1 MATFTIT
8 APDGKRYKVTGAT
21 KEGALAAL
29 KSKLEG
35 PQQPTQPQ
43 QQPQVQP
50 QQTLQTPP
58 LEKPPVGN
66 PDASRLGYSLDQAQV
81 MAGKGL
87 EAFGRATGL
96 EGVEQYGTGV
106 VDRNK
111 QQIKDKNYQSTN
123 QGSFLE
129 QEGVGDK
136 IAWTGEK
143 IVENAATATVGLGG
157 AAATS
162 LAAFFGAPLWVTLG
176 LGGTAVAG
184 SAILGSGEVAGEI
197 EDKTGS
203 YDPKLALAAGG
214 VIGLLDRIGATAVI
228 PKDQLL
234 KMGTNQI
241 IDTLVD
247 KGYTGLAKELSTA
260 VTKKAVSEGITE
272 AAQEGTSMS
281 AAAVS
286 GGEYTPKE
294 VANRLVDA
302 AAIGAG
308 QGGATSTV
316 IDSATMAGSLFNND
330 GTLAEARN
338 LSAQQKGAAGDVAR
352 ELQQIATAEGFKLS
366 NVDVTAQFGAK
377 GALEAVREQNNGEIT
392 ELVKALKGKLNSK
405 NASSLDQVIS
415 DFAPANAGIKSGKN
429 KVSGYVSKTQMA
441 ALARLVGP
449 YQEGAALMNALAKSN
464 VITGLFKGGMKG
476 GVSQFTDYFSPFGT
490 SGAVYDPTR
499 IGNIIVGGG
508 AAAATLGQSVPIQAG
523 IVGLGRLVD
532 AATGRRNKLSRF
544 VNKNVNAQGLPSPSG
559 VSLVDKAKTAESDAK
574 VRREALAR
582 IATQI
587 DAPPNANS
595 PVGTILSGTGLSRD
609 GLSQTINS
617 MAQDFAGQPELAPV
631 LESIQQNMDGDT
643 NPVLELN
650 EIIPIIGQ
658 YAQMTAPELIVATP
672 DNPLLA
678 RGVQQSPTQ
687 TDVQTEAPSQPQS
700 GNQFTTPENYQ
711 AGKSDNNSFARSL
724 AAQVSE
730 DAGVSVSDKAQ
741 LMTALEDVQSSLG
754 PDPVAALDEITTELQ
769 NIGVNRDVIDTYFK
783 PYRDRVALQQAR
795 VGRMQAPETED
806 SPRFSMGPQFDYR
819 MQHQPSAPEDG
830 AAPLWDMT
838 GNGEV
843 FPDDIYSQNGLRY
856 YGNPNSQADRESYK
870 IITEVMGNPEAEVTI
885 YRAVPDEADIDTIN
899 PGDFVTLSRTYA
911 EQHGESGYGP
921 MGEDRGKILSK
932 KVKVKEVFSEGNDL
946 NEFGYFP
953 ETEDSPRFAKVA
965 PVPFNNDRMQQMFGV
980 EDPTP
985 GGNYI
990 DLDTKEDLT
999 GNTYAGGKVSIVDGK
1014 PVLDTSDDFSEPATK
1029 ADGRKVKV
1037 NLFKQKAGWK
1047 WIDYDGP
1054 ATIVSTEVGGKHHYA
1069 LSSDF
1074 QNPVTLQ
1081 TYPNQP
1087 SEPRL
1092 RPTTQG
1098 EVELGN
1104 KIGNISV
1111 RGKIHPVYDEVR
1123 IVSKSPER
1131 PQVSTDG
1138 PLLSIPEIPRGES
1151 TNIQMPN
1158 QLGTAFGFAKDS
1170 NFAKGRDLK
1179 LALQEKSLAA
1189 QKEEGVDLTELST
1202 ENVSRLADHVV
1213 SDALEAL
1220 KDNSNAIGWYDRTV
1234 TDALSSLS
1242 EIYPEIQT
1250 NPVNKLQFIWALAV
1264 TSNGTKVDKN
1274 FELAANAY
1282 DTLQRTGRF
1291 PTNIGIG
1298 EAAKAINGGL
1308 QQYHTMLEKFER
1320 QTNSNEGDHQ
1330 LLADFM
1336 NSQVPVKQ
1344 IEQEY
1349 NVQISGEGKN
1359 TLVRG
1364 ASILGPKIG
1373 NGFFSNLYGNFDAL
1387 TMDRW
1392 LMRTVGRMR
1401 GSLVKI
1407 NQPMV
1412 KKKNTEIKSLISSAD
1427 KDTLKS
1433 LRSYLKPSGIKIGK
1447 TMSQRDINDLAAY
1460 IAKQSTSKEWRVGL
1474 NGISEDLRKA
1484 GNGLAKYLDGQVE
1497 APAGAKERDFIRS
1510 VFTEALGRLNSE
1522 PTVTRAS
1529 NAGLTMSDLQ
1539 ALLWYPEKRLY
1550 DTAKAPE
1557 GQESRG
1563 YADDEAPDYA
1573 NAARKLVE
1581 TRKAMAVGG
1590 GLGSTGAA
1598 GPGGRGPVDSDAR
1611 FNREPTGVAGILA
1624 QRIQGSPDGPTAR
1637 GAVPGVQEV
1646 KGHVEHARS
1655 LVEIGKPGSQYEN
1668 GIKDQQMVE
1677 HLAEAVGITLK
1688 MFDDHNA
1695 MLDDG
1700 KIGDDFREEG
1710 EASSGFYNRKENTAR
1725 ALLPGTEVIATSK
1738 IVNSFDSY
1746 ITALHEVAHGI
1757 AGRDIEG
1764 NLTGT
1769 YDIGKNYLTGRKDAA
1784 PVDTLEIM
1792 IGGFITMPNAKK
1804 RKIVQEIMSLQD
1816 DSAYDNGG
1824 SNYRPVR
1831 PTGPAKLRLAEMKP
1845 GLAKNKFRDRIKN
1858 FEKYSRSVPEFTV
1871 DPLIM
1876 YLQDPR
1882 KMKSVAPE
1890 TAKAIRAFFVNSS
1903 KIRFYSHP
1911 LAMAFAVVMAMLMK
1925 QEQAEEE
1932 QERQKQQQMAPG
1944 ALTPPP
1950 GALSAA

>member
-43 QQPQVQP
+43 QQPQVQ
-50 QQTLQTPP
+50 
-58 LEKPPVGN
+58 EAN
-66 PDASRLGYSLDQAQV
+66 PA
-81 MAGKGL
+81 
-87 EAFGRATGL
+87 
-96 EGVEQYGTGV
+96 GTGV
-106 VDRNK
+106 SRAIQRGALQTAAAVP
-111 QQIKDKNYQSTN
+111 TM
-123 QGSFLE
+123 
-129 QEGVGDK
+129 
-136 IAWTGEK
+136 
-143 IVENAATATVGLGG
+143 AATADIRALSDQDRLASAEEKRGIIYDELKRAGVPAQAFASRGVNLDDPQNVVALMQQYSVPPAAQANFSQVVEKRLDNASQVDT
-157 AAATS
+157 AAATQRAQSNLEAAGALQDKAAALPKSSTASRYEQS
-162 LAAFFGAPLWVTLG
+162 LAEAPDSFKGWLGSITNDPIGFMAWAGETLSESGPSIAGG
-176 LGGTAVAG
+176 LATTAVAG
-184 SAILGSGEVAGEI
+184 PVAG
-197 EDKTGS
+197 S
-203 YDPKLALAAGG
+203 SVLALGG
-214 VIGLLDRIGATAVI
+214 LSREYSNEVNRFLEEKGVDLSDPNSAKVLLNNPQAMDEANQRGLTRGLVIA
-228 PKDQLL
+228 
-234 KMGTNQI
+234 MF
-241 IDTLVD
+241 
-247 KGYTGLAKELSTA
+247 EL
-260 VTKKAVSEGITE
+260 
-272 AAQEGTSMS
+272 
-281 AAAVS
+281 
-286 GGEYTPKE
+286 
-294 VANRLVDA
+294 
-302 AAIGAG
+302 AG
-308 QGGATSTV
+308 QGAVASSLFGKTLARRTVSQATTEGGGEAAATASVGDDVSIKEALAEGVVGAGATIPEAAIAGRNKLFTSDGKLDVNNLDNSTK
-316 IDSATMAGSLFNND
+316 L
-330 GTLAEARN
+330 
-338 LSAQQKGAAGDVAR
+338 AAGDVAR

-559 VSLVDKAKTAESDAK
+559 VSLVDKAKAAESDAK

-687 TDVQTEAPSQPQS
+687 TDVQTEAPSQPRSESSINADFDALAIEKKQLEAQASSIQDEISNLSLEEAQARKQEFAARMAPIQQRLADISSQMDSLGSENQARRS

-806 SPRFSMGPQFDYR
+806 RPRFQM
-819 MQHQPSAPEDG
+819 AI
-830 AAPLWDMT
+830 PLF
-838 GNGEV
+838 EE
-843 FPDDIYSQNGLRY
+843 PLAI
-856 YGNPNSQADRESYK
+856 E
-870 IITEVMGNPEAEVTI
+870 
-885 YRAVPDEADIDTIN
+885 
-899 PGDFVTLSRTYA
+899 
-911 EQHGESGYGP
+911 
-921 MGEDRGKILSK
+921 
-932 KVKVKEVFSEGNDL
+932 
-946 NEFGYFP
+946 
-953 ETEDSPRFAKVA
+953 
-965 PVPFNNDRMQQMFGV
+965 
-980 EDPTP
+980 
-985 GGNYI
+985 
-990 DLDTKEDLT
+990 
-999 GNTYAGGKVSIVDGK
+999 GK
-1014 PVLDTSDDFSEPATK
+1014 PT
-1029 ADGRKVKV
+1029 VK
-1037 NLFKQKAGWK
+1037 K
-1047 WIDYDGP
+1047 
-1054 ATIVSTEVGGKHHYA
+1054 
-1069 LSSDF
+1069 
-1074 QNPVTLQ
+1074 
-1081 TYPNQP
+1081 
-1087 SEPRL
+1087 
-1092 RPTTQG
+1092 
-1098 EVELGN
+1098 
-1104 KIGNISV
+1104 
-1111 RGKIHPVYDEVR
+1111 
-1123 IVSKSPER
+1123 
-1131 PQVSTDG
+1131 
-1138 PLLSIPEIPRGES
+1138 
-1151 TNIQMPN
+1151 
-1158 QLGTAFGFAKDS
+1158 
-1170 NFAKGRDLK
+1170 
-1179 LALQEKSLAA
+1179 
-1189 QKEEGVDLTELST
+1189 
-1202 ENVSRLADHVV
+1202 
-1213 SDALEAL
+1213 
-1220 KDNSNAIGWYDRTV
+1220 
-1234 TDALSSLS
+1234 
-1242 EIYPEIQT
+1242 
-1250 NPVNKLQFIWALAV
+1250 
-1264 TSNGTKVDKN
+1264 
-1274 FELAANAY
+1274 
-1282 DTLQRTGRF
+1282 
-1291 PTNIGIG
+1291 IG
-1298 EAAKAINGGL
+1298 EAMNQDHLDKVGRQLTPESSPEDYSTVYGYADQELSKQLEQPNSGVGWYSKDVDDSMRLASKVFPTLANNPEHRQLYLTFAGIFSNGADPDNAFMMSAGAFDDFLRTGQIPVNRAQGFYDQGLEPPKTTFKSTKTGKMVTKDAGWGIRNQANEQQLGMLKYLVEREGGL
-1308 QQYHTMLEKFER
+1308 KPAMEFLLTPQKRSDINEVMLDSGLYKAGRFTTKAEKAGADEYGFLAFGKKLGR
-1320 QTNSNEGDHQ
+1320 YSLGLHGVDIDAGDTTIDLWYTRTFRRWTGR
-1330 LLADFM
+1330 LLET
-1336 NSQVPVKQ
+1336 P
-1344 IEQEY
+1344 
-1349 NVQISGEGKN
+1349 
-1359 TLVRG
+1359 
-1364 ASILGPKIG
+1364 
-1373 NGFFSNLYGNFDAL
+1373 
-1387 TMDRW
+1387 
-1392 LMRTVGRMR
+1392 
-1401 GSLVKI
+1401 
-1407 NQPMV
+1407 
-1412 KKKNTEIKSLISSAD
+1412 
-1427 KDTLKS
+1427 
-1433 LRSYLKPSGIKIGK
+1433 IGK
-1447 TMSQRDINDLAAY
+1447 EGVAAQPANDA
-1460 IAKQSTSKEWRVGL
+1460 
-1474 NGISEDLRKA
+1474 
-1484 GNGLAKYLDGQVE
+1484 
-1497 APAGAKERDFIRS
+1497 ERDAIFK
-1510 VFTEALGRLNSE
+1510 
-1522 PTVTRAS
+1522 
-1529 NAGLTMSDLQ
+1529 LTGELAEKYNLPVGDVQ
-1539 ALLWYPEKRLY
+1539 ALLWFFEKRTWGAQGLN
-1550 DTAKAPE
+1550 TKE
-1557 GQESRG
+1557 GTNSSG
-1563 YADDEAPDYA
+1563 
-1573 NAARKLVE
+1573 ARKLLKE
-1581 TRKAMAVGG
+1581 RGIDPDQDDDRA
-1590 GLGSTGAA
+1590 GSDAA
-1598 GPGGRGPVDSDAR
+1598 GVQPSQATEQPR
-1611 FNREPTGVAGILA
+1611 FNQQPTGVAGILA

-1932 QERQKQQQMAPG
+1932 ERQKQQQMAPG

>member
-1 MATFTIT
+1 MPTFTIT

-35 PQQPTQPQ
+35 PQQPTQLQ
-43 QQPQVQP
+43 QQPQAQP
-50 QQTLQTPP
+50 QQTLQAPP
-58 LEKPPVGN
+58 PEQPPVGN

-106 VDRNK
+106 VERNE

-123 QGSFLE
+123 QGSFLD
-129 QEGVGDK
+129 QEGVGGK
-136 IAWTGEK
+136 LAWTGEK
-143 IVENAATATVGLGG
+143 IIENAATGAVGLGG

-184 SAILGSGEVAGEI
+184 SALLGTGEAAGEI

-203 YDPKLALAAGG
+203 YNPNLALAAGG

-260 VTKKAVSEGITE
+260 VTKKAASEGITE

-281 AAAVS
+281 AAALS

-302 AAIGAG
+302 AAIGTG
-308 QGGATSTV
+308 QGGVTSTV
-316 IDSATMAGSLFNND
+316 IDSATMASSLFNND

-338 LSAQQKGAAGDVAR
+338 LTAQQKGAAGDVAR

-405 NASSLDQVIS
+405 NASSLDQVLS

-449 YQEGAALMNALAKSN
+449 YREGAALMNALAKSN
-464 VITGLFKGGMKG
+464 VITGLFKDGMKG
-476 GVSQFTDYFSPFGT
+476 GISQFTDYFSPFGT

-508 AAAATLGQSVPIQAG
+508 AAAATMGQSVPIQAG

-544 VNKNVNAQGLPSPSG
+544 VNKNINAQGLPSPSG
-559 VSLVDKAKTAESDAK
+559 VSLVDKAKALESDAK
-574 VRREALAR
+574 VRRKALAR

-678 RGVQQSPTQ
+678 RGVQQSPAQTQ
-687 TDVQTEAPSQPQS
+687 AQTAAPGQPRSESSINADFDALAIEKKQLEAQASSIQDEISNLSLGEAQARKQEFAARMAPIQQRLADISSQMDSLGAENQARRS

-724 AAQVSE
+724 ASQVSE

-741 LMTALEDVQSSLG
+741 LLTALEDVQSSLG

-806 SPRFSMGPQFDYR
+806 SPRFAR
-819 MQHQPSAPEDG
+819 
-830 AAPLWDMT
+830 
-838 GNGEV
+838 
-843 FPDDIYSQNGLRY
+843 I
-856 YGNPNSQADRESYK
+856 
-870 IITEVMGNPEAEVTI
+870 
-885 YRAVPDEADIDTIN
+885 
-899 PGDFVTLSRTYA
+899 
-911 EQHGESGYGP
+911 
-921 MGEDRGKILSK
+921 
-932 KVKVKEVFSEGNDL
+932 
-946 NEFGYFP
+946 
-953 ETEDSPRFAKVA
+953 A

-1111 RGKIHPVYDEVR
+1111 RGKVHPVYDEVR

-1131 PQVSTDG
+1131 PRFQMAI
-1138 PLLSIPEIPRGES
+1138 PL
-1151 TNIQMPN
+1151 
-1158 QLGTAFGFAKDS
+1158 F
-1170 NFAKGRDLK
+1170 
-1179 LALQEKSLAA
+1179 
-1189 QKEEGVDLTELST
+1189 EEPLTIEG
-1202 ENVSRLADHVV
+1202 
-1213 SDALEAL
+1213 
-1220 KDNSNAIGWYDRTV
+1220 KPTV
-1234 TDALSSLS
+1234 
-1242 EIYPEIQT
+1242 
-1250 NPVNKLQFIWALAV
+1250 K
-1264 TSNGTKVDKN
+1264 K
-1274 FELAANAY
+1274 
-1282 DTLQRTGRF
+1282 
-1291 PTNIGIG
+1291 IG
-1298 EAAKAINGGL
+1298 EAMNQDHLDKVGRQLLPEISPEDYSTVYGYADQELSKQLEQPNSGVGWYSKDVDDSMRLASKVFPTLADNPEHRQLYLTFAGIFSNGADPDNAFMMSAGAFDDFLRTGQIPVNRAQGFYDQGLEPPKTTFKSTKTGKMVTKDAGWGIRNQANEQQLGMLKYLVEREGGL
-1308 QQYHTMLEKFER
+1308 KPAMEFLLTPQKRSDINEVMLDSGLYKAGRFTTKAEKAGADEYGFLAFGKKLGR
-1320 QTNSNEGDHQ
+1320 YSLGLHGVDIDAGDTTIDLWYTRTFRRWTGR
-1330 LLADFM
+1330 LLET
-1336 NSQVPVKQ
+1336 P
-1344 IEQEY
+1344 
-1349 NVQISGEGKN
+1349 
-1359 TLVRG
+1359 
-1364 ASILGPKIG
+1364 
-1373 NGFFSNLYGNFDAL
+1373 
-1387 TMDRW
+1387 
-1392 LMRTVGRMR
+1392 
-1401 GSLVKI
+1401 
-1407 NQPMV
+1407 
-1412 KKKNTEIKSLISSAD
+1412 
-1427 KDTLKS
+1427 
-1433 LRSYLKPSGIKIGK
+1433 IGK
-1447 TMSQRDINDLAAY
+1447 EGVAAQPANDA
-1460 IAKQSTSKEWRVGL
+1460 
-1474 NGISEDLRKA
+1474 
-1484 GNGLAKYLDGQVE
+1484 
-1497 APAGAKERDFIRS
+1497 ERDAIFK
-1510 VFTEALGRLNSE
+1510 
-1522 PTVTRAS
+1522 
-1529 NAGLTMSDLQ
+1529 LTGELAEKYNLPVGDVQ
-1539 ALLWYPEKRLY
+1539 ALLWFFEKRTWGAQGLN
-1550 DTAKAPE
+1550 TKE
-1557 GQESRG
+1557 GTNSSG
-1563 YADDEAPDYA
+1563 
-1573 NAARKLVE
+1573 ARKLLKE
-1581 TRKAMAVGG
+1581 RGIDPDQDDDRA
-1590 GLGSTGAA
+1590 GSDAA
-1598 GPGGRGPVDSDAR
+1598 GVQPSQATEQPR
-1611 FNREPTGVAGILA
+1611 FNQQPTGVAGILA
-1624 QRIQGSPDGPTAR
+1624 QRIQGGPDGPTAR

-1646 KGHVEHARS
+1646 KGHVDHARA

-1668 GIKDQQMVE
+1668 GIKDQRMVE

-1700 KIGDDFREEG
+1700 KISDDYREEG

-1784 PVDTLEIM
+1784 PVETLEIM
-1792 IGGFITMPNAKK
+1792 IGGLITTPNAKK

-1816 DSAYDNGG
+1816 DSTYDNGG
-1824 SNYRPVR
+1824 SSFRPVR

-1845 GLAKNKFRDRIKN
+1845 GPEKNKFRDRIKN

-1876 YLQDPR
+1876 YLQDPK
-1882 KMKSVAPE
+1882 KMKKVAPE

-1911 LAMAFAVVMAMLMK
+1911 LAMAFAVIMAMLMK

-1932 QERQKQQQMAPG
+1932 ERQKQQQMAPG

>member
-1 MATFTIT
+1 M
-8 APDGKRYKVTGAT
+8 GA
-21 KEGALAAL
+21 ALA
-29 KSKLEG
+29 S
-35 PQQPTQPQ
+35 
-43 QQPQVQP
+43 
-50 QQTLQTPP
+50 
-58 LEKPPVGN
+58 
-66 PDASRLGYSLDQAQV
+66 
-81 MAGKGL
+81 
-87 EAFGRATGL
+87 
-96 EGVEQYGTGV
+96 
-106 VDRNK
+106 
-111 QQIKDKNYQSTN
+111 
-123 QGSFLE
+123 
-129 QEGVGDK
+129 
-136 IAWTGEK
+136 
-143 IVENAATATVGLGG
+143 
-157 AAATS
+157 
-162 LAAFFGAPLWVTLG
+162 
-176 LGGTAVAG
+176 GGTLTYPFAV
-184 SAILGSGEVAGEI
+184 GEI
-197 EDKTGS
+197 SQNLSEIEGLPQEKAD
-203 YDPKLALAAGG
+203 DIAAAGG
-214 VIGLLDRIGATAVI
+214 AISAALETLGIAKLLPRGTSNSILGGIASGVITEGTTEGLQELVNIGSEAVGG
-228 PKDQLL
+228 KQF
-234 KMGTNQI
+234 
-241 IDTLVD
+241 
-247 KGYTGLAKELSTA
+247 
-260 VTKKAVSEGITE
+260 SEGEILNRLKE
-272 AAQEGTSMS
+272 AA
-281 AAAVS
+281 AAGS
-286 GGEYTPKE
+286 
-294 VANRLVDA
+294 VA
-302 AAIGAG
+302 
-308 QGGATSTV
+308 GGAFKGSTQAA
-316 IDSATMAGSLFNND
+316 SKAKSLFTSDGNFQNPND
-330 GTLAEARN
+330 MDPT
-338 LSAQQKGAAGDVAR
+338 SAQAAGDFAR
-352 ELQQIATAEGFKLS
+352 RLRTIADANSLNLRDVDPSSTKGSREAVDKAHIQLSEELKQRFSDLKGRVKPNDTDTFEGVRDKILTAAAYREGRNKTKSTVGQQEIDALVRLTGDTAEGQETL
-366 NVDVTAQFGAK
+366 NLLLQ
-377 GALEAVREQNNGEIT
+377 LNQLT
-392 ELVKALKGKLNSK
+392 ELHNE
-405 NASSLDQVIS
+405 
-415 DFAPANAGIKSGKN
+415 
-429 KVSGYVSKTQMA
+429 GY
-441 ALARLVGP
+441 
-449 YQEGAALMNALAKSN
+449 
-464 VITGLFKGGMKG
+464 KG
-476 GVSQFTDYFSPFGT
+476 GVSQFTDNFGILG
-490 SGAVYDPTR
+490 SGNGYDRARQISQAVLNPTASLGAAVYT
-499 IGNIIVGGG
+499 GG
-508 AAAATLGQSVPIQAG
+508 ASIPAQLGVVGAG
-523 IVGLGRLVD
+523 RAIDKV
-532 AATGRRNKLSRF
+532 TGRRSTVDRF
-544 VNKNVNAQGLPSPSG
+544 VNRNENAPGLQPPSAPSLRDQAILDQQAQQAAEAEAAQRAEAQKEAQRQLNIDLAKRNAPPTPESPQATMELATGLDRSG
-559 VSLVDKAKTAESDAK
+559 VARVIRVLQASNQNPALQEAIEGYRKSVAEGGKVNNLSPLIRAVNQAVDENPGLVERVRAPQTFLDQAPGQPRSESSINADFD
-574 VRREALAR
+574 ALA
-582 IATQI
+582 IEKKQ
-587 DAPPNANS
+587 
-595 PVGTILSGTGLSRD
+595 LE
-609 GLSQTINS
+609 
-617 MAQDFAGQPELAPV
+617 AQAS
-631 LESIQQNMDGDT
+631 SIQDEISNLSLEEAQARKQEFAARMAPIQQRLADISSEMDSLGAE
-643 NPVLELN
+643 N
-650 EIIPIIGQ
+650 Q
-658 YAQMTAPELIVATP
+658 
-672 DNPLLA
+672 A
-678 RGVQQSPTQ
+678 RR
-687 TDVQTEAPSQPQS
+687 S

-724 AAQVSE
+724 ASQVSE

-741 LMTALEDVQSSLG
+741 LLTALEDVQSSLG

-795 VGRMQAPETED
+795 VGRMQAPSD
-806 SPRFSMGPQFDYR
+806 Q
-819 MQHQPSAPEDG
+819 AP
-830 AAPLWDMT
+830 AAPTVDQSLVAPT
-838 GNGEV
+838 EEPQTYEAALERLTTTNIVAGAV
-843 FPDDIYSQNGLRY
+843 R
-856 YGNPNSQADRESYK
+856 K
-870 IITEVMGNPEAEVTI
+870 ITEGNMDPASVEAMLNQLEQN
-885 YRAVPDEADIDTIN
+885 N
-899 PGDFVTLSRTYA
+899 PGIKA
-911 EQHGESGYGP
+911 
-921 MGEDRGKILSK
+921 KILDITDPQQQS
-932 KVKVKEVFSEGNDL
+932 
-946 NEFGYFP
+946 
-953 ETEDSPRFAKVA
+953 EDSPRFARIA

-1138 PLLSIPEIPRGES
+1138 PLLSIPDIPRGES

-1460 IAKQSTSKEWRVGL
+1460 IAKQSTSKDWRVGL

-1484 GNGLAKYLDGQVE
+1484 GNALAKYLDGQVE

-1550 DTAKAPE
+1550 DTAKAPK

-1637 GAVPGVQEV
+1637 GAIPDVQEV
-1646 KGHVEHARS
+1646 KGHVDHARA
-1655 LVEIGKPGSQYEN
+1655 LVEVGKPGSQYEN
-1668 GIKDQQMVE
+1668 GIKDQQMLE
-1677 HLAEAVGITLK
+1677 HLAKAVGVTLK

-1700 KIGDDFREEG
+1700 GFTGATRKRG
-1710 EASSGFYNRKENTAR
+1710 EDAGGFYMRKQNIAR
-1725 ALLPGTEVIATSK
+1725 SLAPGATVIRSGQVVAP
-1738 IVNSFDSY
+1738 FRSY
-1746 ITALHEVAHGI
+1746 LTALHEVAHGI

-1764 NLTGT
+1764 NLTQNVNM
-1769 YDIGKNYLTGRKDAA
+1769 GKNYLTGNKDAA
-1784 PVDTLEIM
+1784 PIDTLEHM
-1792 IGGFITMPNAKK
+1792 IGNLATMPSAKK
-1804 RKIVQEIMSLQD
+1804 NKIIKEIMSLQD
-1816 DSAYDNGG
+1816 NESFNGDG
-1824 SNYRPVR
+1824 VYYPVR
-1831 PTGPAKLRLAEMKP
+1831 PTGPAKERLKVMSP
-1845 GLAKNKFRDRIKN
+1845 GSSAKKQLSKDITN

-1876 YLQDPR
+1876 YLQDPK
-1882 KMKSVAPE
+1882 KMKKVAPE

-1932 QERQKQQQMAPG
+1932 ERQKQQQMAPG

-1950 GALSAA
+1950 GALTAA

>member
-1 MATFTIT
+1 MSRAQIAEALQRRLANKTQFQQAA
-8 APDGKRYKVTGAT
+8 APQDTSFSSAFKQGIDA
-21 KEGALAAL
+21 
-29 KSKLEG
+29 
-35 PQQPTQPQ
+35 
-43 QQPQVQP
+43 
-50 QQTLQTPP
+50 P
-58 LEKPPVGN
+58 LENIATTANALGYNKVGN
-66 PDASRLGYSLDQAQV
+66 FLSNLTDAPENYQNASSQFINEGGSGFNFGYLP
-81 MAGKGL
+81 
-87 EAFGRATGL
+87 RAA
-96 EGVEQYGTGV
+96 VEQAG
-106 VDRNK
+106 
-111 QQIKDKNYQSTN
+111 QFA
-123 QGSFLE
+123 GSL
-129 QEGVGDK
+129 
-136 IAWTGEK
+136 
-143 IVENAATATVGLGG
+143 ATRAGG
-157 AAATS
+157 A
-162 LAAFFGAPLWVTLG
+162 GIG
-176 LGGTAVAG
+176 AVAG
-184 SAILGSGEVAGEI
+184 SVIPGAGTAGGAVAGAFAGPAMFEALQLLGPI
-197 EDKTGS
+197 ALERAKNNGRETPIAEDW
-203 YDPKLALAAGG
+203 
-214 VIGLLDRIGATAVI
+214 IGAASSSAASGALNAIAPGMSGLVKRMVVEGGTEAVQSAI
-228 PKDQLL
+228 QQA
-234 KMGTNQI
+234 G
-241 IDTLVD
+241 
-247 KGYTGLAKELSTA
+247 ETA
-260 VTKKAVSEGITE
+260 VTDKGLEINPKQAVGEGI
-272 AAQEGTSMS
+272 
-281 AAAVS
+281 
-286 GGEYTPKE
+286 
-294 VANRLVDA
+294 
-302 AAIGAG
+302 IGAG
-308 QGGATSTV
+308 SAGVVTAPASIYSGAKDLVFSRPEDMDPT
-316 IDSATMAGSLFNND
+316 
-330 GTLAEARN
+330 
-338 LSAQQKGAAGDVAR
+338 SAQAAGDFAR
-352 ELQQIATAEGFKLS
+352 RLRTITDANSLNLRDVDPSSTKGSREAVDKAHIQLSEELKQRFSDLKGRVKPNDTDTFEGVRDKILTAAAYREGRNKTKSTVGQQEIDALVRLTGDTAEGQETL
-366 NVDVTAQFGAK
+366 NLLLQ
-377 GALEAVREQNNGEIT
+377 LNQLT
-392 ELVKALKGKLNSK
+392 ELHNE
-405 NASSLDQVIS
+405 
-415 DFAPANAGIKSGKN
+415 
-429 KVSGYVSKTQMA
+429 GY
-441 ALARLVGP
+441 
-449 YQEGAALMNALAKSN
+449 
-464 VITGLFKGGMKG
+464 KG
-476 GVSQFTDYFSPFGT
+476 GVSQFTDNFGILG
-490 SGAVYDPTR
+490 SGNGYDRARQISQAVLNPTASLGAAVYT
-499 IGNIIVGGG
+499 GG
-508 AAAATLGQSVPIQAG
+508 ASIPAQLGVVGAG
-523 IVGLGRLVD
+523 RAIDKV
-532 AATGRRNKLSRF
+532 TGRRSTVDRF
-544 VNKNVNAQGLPSPSG
+544 VNRNENAPGLQPPSAPSLRDQAIVDQQAQQAAEADAAQRAEAQKEAQRQLNIDLAKRNAPPTPESPQATMELATGLDRSG
-559 VSLVDKAKTAESDAK
+559 VARVIRVLQASNQNPALQEAIEGYRKSVAEGGKVNNLSPLIRAVNQAVDENPGLVER
-574 VRREALAR
+574 VR
-582 IATQI
+582 
-587 DAPPNANS
+587 AP
-595 PVGTILSGTGLSRD
+595 
-609 GLSQTINS
+609 QTFLDQ
-617 MAQDFAGQPELAPV
+617 APGQPQA
-631 LESIQQNMDGDT
+631 
-643 NPVLELN
+643 
-650 EIIPIIGQ
+650 
-658 YAQMTAPELIVATP
+658 
-672 DNPLLA
+672 
-678 RGVQQSPTQ
+678 
-687 TDVQTEAPSQPQS
+687 QS

-724 AAQVSE
+724 ASQLSE

-806 SPRFSMGPQFDYR
+806 RPRFSMGPQFDYR

-843 FPDDIYSQNGLRY
+843 FPGDIYSQNGLRY

-870 IITEVMGNPEAEVTI
+870 VIMEVMDDPEAEVTI

-921 MGEDRGKILSK
+921 RGEDKGKILSK

-953 ETEDSPRFAKVA
+953 ETEDSPRFARIA

-1138 PLLSIPEIPRGES
+1138 PLLSIPDIPRGES

-1349 NVQISGEGKN
+1349 DVQISGEGKN

-1460 IAKQSTSKEWRVGL
+1460 IAKQSTSKDWRVGL

-1484 GNGLAKYLDGQVE
+1484 GNALAKYLDGQVE

-1581 TRKAMAVGG
+1581 ARKAMAVGG

-1624 QRIQGSPDGPTAR
+1624 QRIQGSPDGPTTR

-1646 KGHVEHARS
+1646 KGHVDHART

-1668 GIKDQQMVE
+1668 GIKDQRMVE

-1700 KIGDDFREEG
+1700 KISDDYREEG

-1769 YDIGKNYLTGRKDAA
+1769 YDIGKNYLTGRKDSA

-1845 GLAKNKFRDRIKN
+1845 GLAKSKFRDRIKN

-1876 YLQDPR
+1876 YLQDPK
-1882 KMKSVAPE
+1882 KMKKVAPE

-1932 QERQKQQQMAPG
+1932 ERQKQQQMAPG